1 MRSFFYN
8 LDKTMSDAR
17 INRNN
22 ELYKL
27 CDDVK
32 QYVLEGSF
40 TNYKKVKML
49 LSYWGEPDSFVT
61 SMTGMKEGTVRVTRR
76 NLSNELYELFGYDF
90 FNAIAIG
97 DKKAISEGV
106 YRLGLVKKDISA
118 DKFLYREFINDIFRG
133 SEYND
138 DIDIKS
144 CAMEIQFLL
153 KHSKSSIEKELE
165 LLDKDKL
172 AYLIRM
178 LNNESG
184 SISNIHKLVR
194 CFEK

>member
-40 TNYKKVKML
+40 TNYKKAKML

-106 YRLGLVKKDISA
+106 YRLGLVKKDISS